1 MHVCICVNLCLCVY
15 VHVCKENR
23 KGEIEL
29 KERKIWQKR
38 GRKKK
43 QEKDVRKR
51 HRDKKVPLNFLI
63 KNAFFS
69 FLF

>member
-1 MHVCICVNLCLCVY
+1 MCMFVKKI
-15 VHVCKENR
+15 ER
-23 KGEIEL
+23 GEIEL